1 MIDWKR
7 VSAEEFEKLCTEL
20 LELNG
25 FENIQWYGSGGGDKG
40 RDIVA
45 TKIESPISGVRRQRK
60 WIVQCKRYVR
70 TAVKKPAINDFLTA
84 AREHEPDAA
93 LIIITKTLTANV
105 RDWLQAVR
113 KDYRFEICTWEER
126 DLEREIGRFRTKLSK
141 VPAIIPDPKR
151 VTTFSPIGESGV
163 TYFPGIE
170 SQFEEVGFHL
180 MNSYGA
186 ERDREILQEF
196 IEFIRHN
203 EVRIDT
209 GSEDEEEA

>member
-1 MIDWKR
+1 MADWKR

-45 TKIESPISGVRRQRK
+45 TKTESPISGVRRQRT
-60 WIVQCKRYVR
+60 WVVQCKRYVR
-70 TAVKKPAINDFLTA
+70 TTVKKQAISDFLTA
-84 AREHEPDAA
+84 AREHGPDAA

-105 RDWLQAVR
+105 RDWLNAVR
-113 KDYRFEICTWEER
+113 KEYRFEICTWEER
-126 DLEREIGRFRTKLSK
+126 DLEREIGRFRTQLSK
-141 VPAIIPDPKR
+141 IPPIVPDPKR
-151 VTTFSPIGESGV
+151 VMTFSPVGESGV
-163 TYFPGIE
+163 TYLPGIE
-170 SQFEEVGFHL
+170 SEFEEVGFYL

-186 ERDREILQEF
+186 ERDREILQKF

-209 GSEDEEEA
+209 ASDDEEEA